1 MPPLAATPGP
11 PALPVDLED
20 NQTGE
25 AIEFDSLVNRAVLDT
40 AVLPVEFVPAR
51 VAS

>member
-1 MPPLAATPGP
+1 MPPIAATPGP
-11 PALPVDLED
+11 PELPVDPEN

-25 AIEFDSLVNRAVLDT
+25 AIEFDSFVNRVVLDT